1 MDDIEREQIEWER
14 GGGNGDRADCGV
26 EPDSEVRSA
35 RSAKRLGGAAEGC
48 VDGGIGCDADRK
60 EEKAAM
66 ESQTSVSASAS
77 QTRTI
82 VRQSGIPVAVVVVV

>member
-1 MDDIEREQIEWER
+1 M
-14 GGGNGDRADCGV
+14 
-26 EPDSEVRSA
+26 RSA

-48 VDGGIGCDADRK
+48 VDGGMGCEAERK

-77 QTRTI
+77 HTRTI
-82 VRQSGIPVAVVVVV
+82 VRHSGMPVEVAFVVV

>member
-1 MDDIEREQIEWER
+1 M
-14 GGGNGDRADCGV
+14 
-26 EPDSEVRSA
+26 RSA
-35 RSAKRLGGAAEGC
+35 RSAKTLGGAAEGC
-48 VDGGIGCDADRK
+48 VDGGMGWEAERK

-82 VRQSGIPVAVVVVV
+82 VRHSGMPVVVAFVVV